1 MQATSQIL
9 FEEHQQ
15 FRQPWLWG
23 LMGGIL
29 AILVV
34 VLGLVIF
41 QAPAQE
47 DRLQTLIGITV
58 GILVMMGVGVLLSS
72 MKLTVRLDAEGLHI
86 RFLPL
91 VKRTIPL
98 DQIARWEARTYRPIL
113 EYGGWGIR
121 YGWKGMAYNVSGNQ
135 GVQLVL
141 VNGKRILIGSQRAEE
156 LARAIG
162 EAKG

>member
-23 LMGGIL
+23 LMCGIL

-34 VLGLVIF
+34 VLGLIVF
-41 QAPAQE
+41 QAPEQE
-47 DRLQTLIGITV
+47 GKFQAIIGVTV
-58 GILVMMGVGVLLSS
+58 GILVMIGVGVLLYS

-98 DQIARWEARTYRPIL
+98 DQIARCEARTYRPIL

-121 YGWKGMAYNVSGNQ
+121 CGWKGMAYNVSGNQ

-141 VNGKRILIGSQRAEE
+141 ASGKRILIGSQRAEE